1 MAELT
6 CVMIIMIAFSSRH
19 WTFACFFLFFLDL
32 NSGCLMRLVI
42 FQFRWWVLIL
52 LMMKVNQKGVQLS
65 TCQHQLNGPMNSI
78 LRIPIMLIT
87 AMQTCILS
95 TRSDHNS
102 TSWQTNLTLPLW
114 EIKNLKLKL
123 MSNYGWSFQLRE
135 SKGMPTIRFRPHCGE
150 VLL

>member
-1 MAELT
+1 
-6 CVMIIMIAFSSRH
+6 
-19 WTFACFFLFFLDL
+19 
-32 NSGCLMRLVI
+32 MRLVI

-65 TCQHQLNGPMNSI
+65 TCQHQLNGPMSSI

-102 TSWQTNLTLPLW
+102 TS
-114 EIKNLKLKL
+114 
-123 MSNYGWSFQLRE
+123 
-135 SKGMPTIRFRPHCGE
+135 
-150 VLL
+150 